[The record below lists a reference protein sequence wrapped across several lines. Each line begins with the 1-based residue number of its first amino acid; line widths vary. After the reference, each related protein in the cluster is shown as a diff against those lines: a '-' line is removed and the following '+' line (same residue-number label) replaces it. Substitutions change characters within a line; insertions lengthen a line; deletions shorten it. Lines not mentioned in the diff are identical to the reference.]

1 MIKFLEAFEQN
12 GSIMKTI
19 TKLAFTAL
27 ALSIFA
33 VSAAAQTKKPV
44 VFPKPTVVTSNIGN
58 AGSARAVVSD
68 AQKVS
73 NQVMNVTKFLYLLG
87 GISKGIE
94 DIDKDTRANKAARDK
109 NVLNKKTFIQ
119 TIRNLRAGLAALEV
133 EFRTKPMLKK
143 YLLKIDG
150 ITALTAQAE
159 DLAVAGKFSDSGR
172 PLVMVV
178 EKLSDALV
186 AMP

>member
-1 MIKFLEAFEQN
+1 
-12 GSIMKTI
+12 MKI
-19 TKLAFTAL
+19 VTKIAL
-27 ALSIFA
+27 AAIAVSILA
-33 VSAAAQTKKPV
+33 VSAAAQKKPPV
-44 VFPKPTVVTSNIGN
+44 TRPKPEVVTTNTVST
-58 AGSARAVVSD
+58 SSTQSD

-87 GISKGIE
+87 GIAKGIE
-94 DIDKDTRANKAARDK
+94 DLDKDTKANRAALDK
-109 NVLNKKTFIQ
+109 NAGNKRDVIQ

-133 EFRTKPMLKK
+133 EFRTKPLLRK

-150 ITALTAQAE
+150 IAVLSGQAE
-159 DLAVAGKFSDSGR
+159 DLAVAGRFSESGR

-178 EKLSDALV
+178 EKLADTLV

>member
-1 MIKFLEAFEQN
+1 
-12 GSIMKTI
+12 MKTL

-27 ALSIFA
+27 TLSLFA

-44 VFPKPTVVTSNIGN
+44 VFPKPTVVTSNMGN
-58 AGSARAVVSD
+58 TGATPRAAAVSD

-87 GISKGIE
+87 GIAKGIE
-94 DIDKDTRANKAARDK
+94 DIDRDTRANMAARNK
-109 NVLNKKTFIQ
+109 NALNKKSFIQ

-133 EFRTKPMLKK
+133 EFRTKPMLRK
-143 YLLKIDG
+143 YLVRVDG
-150 ITALTAQAE
+150 ITSLSAQAE